1 MLNVKSGQSGLVVGS
16 TAYVPRAVPV
26 LPTLSGAFL
35 VSASTVRVTLPV
47 PSALPAAFTPAD
59 CARTLIILPANVT
72 SASAAKA
79 IASCGIDPAIDPA
92 VLIVTLAAGASFAAG
107 DTINVVANQW
117 QLRGGRS
124 VTVGPTYVP
133 GPRTP
138 VTIVPAFTSAAL
150 TSATSIAVK
159 LPVPSALAAG
169 DCNAAFALIPFGGG
183 SGDAKSD
190 NPIASCRLDAANTT
204 LNLNLTAASSYAV
217 GDIIS
222 AAPANARL
230 TVGSLAYGYMPVA
243 VHPILTAA
251 TTAVLTAADAL
262 WVTLPY
268 ASHLPA
274 NMNASDCNAAFEP
287 RSASGSAKPAAFSD
301 CAVTSATVDLV
312 TTYYLSL
319 TLASEGT
326 YAAGQSGHDGARAD
340 TACLRCATE
349 EWLQF

>member
-1 MLNVKSGQSGLVVGS
+1 MLNVQSGQTQLVVGS

-35 VSASTVRVTLPV
+35 VSASTVHVTLPV

-59 CARTLIILPANVT
+59 CARTLIILPVNVT

-79 IASCGIDPAIDPA
+79 IASCAIDA
-92 VLIVTLAAGASFAAG
+92 QDSTVLTVTLAAGASFAAG

-117 QLRGGRS
+117 QLRGGRT

-133 GPRTP
+133 APRTL
-138 VTIVPAFTSAAL
+138 VTIIPAFTSAAL

-159 LPVPSALAAG
+159 LPVASALAAG
-169 DCNAAFALIPFGGG
+169 DCNTAFSLIPFGGG

-190 NPIASCRLDAANTT
+190 NPIASCRLDATNTT
-204 LNLNLTAASSYAV
+204 LNLNLTTATSYAV

-222 AAPANARL
+222 AAPANSRL
-230 TVGSLAYGYMPVA
+230 TVGTLAYGYMPVA

-251 TTAVLTAADAL
+251 TTAVLTAPDTL

-268 ASHLPA
+268 ASYLPA
-274 NMNASDCNAAFEP
+274 NMNASDCNAAFELK
-287 RSASGSAKPAAFSD
+287 SASGSPKPAAFSD
-301 CAVTSATVDLV
+301 CSITSATVDAV
-312 TTYYLSL
+312 TTFYLSL
-319 TLASEGT
+319 TLASEST
-326 YAAGQSGHDGARAD
+326 YAAG
-340 TACLRCATE
+340 
-349 EWLQF
+349 